1 MLKLFESLPSGRL
14 PTSYLC
20 LYHIEIKAMK
30 YSLLITALLLATF
43 ASGQVLF
50 EQGDIKLSFDQM
62 HHEMGVVKRGDKRTT
77 SYTFTNQSDVAVEIE
92 IVDGCSCTT
101 LDWTRGPIAPGK
113 QATIDV
119 LFDSTE
125 KEKSET
131 VDIDI
136 TLTNT
141 DPKTGNPIF
150 ILLDYTF
157 ELEQ

>member
-1 MLKLFESLPSGRL
+1 
-14 PTSYLC
+14 
-20 LYHIEIKAMK
+20 MK
-30 YSLLITALLLATF
+30 YSLLIGALLIGYLVN
-43 ASGQVLF
+43 GQELF
-50 EQGDIKLSFDQM
+50 NEGDVKLSFDQM
-62 HHEMGVVKRGDKRTT
+62 HHDMGTVKRGEQRST
-77 SYTFTNQSDVAVEIE
+77 SYTFTNEGKTDVEIE

-101 LDWTRGPIAPGK
+101 LDWTRGPIAPGQK
-113 QATIDV
+113 ATIDV
-119 LFDSTE
+119 AFDSTE

-157 ELEQ
+157 DLKL